1 VRSGRIEHQ
10 TAASEPEHGARC
22 VVPQRSLTL
31 RLGLRTV
38 RKQTQQ
44 FSMHASGYSPI
55 ESSSSLTSWPTW
67 LNPISE
73 SCNGTS
79 KLDLCI
85 IIAIV
90 TRALCTVVC
99 IGQGIII
106 PMNFQRYGRLLQCT
120 HGNAMAKQRSPAGHG
135 RRTLQ
140 AMQWRPFS
148 GLCIRSVDSLP
159 RPCKRAV
166 GGLQ

>member
-1 VRSGRIEHQ
+1 MRSGRIEHQ

-44 FSMHASGYSPI
+44 FRMHASGYSPI

-67 LNPISE
+67 LNPITE

-106 PMNFQRYGRLLQCT
+106 PNEFPALRAPVAVHTRQRDGQAALARRAWPKDIASD
-120 HGNAMAKQRSPAGHG
+120 AMAPLQRPVH
-135 RRTLQ
+135 
-140 AMQWRPFS
+140 PFS
-148 GLCIRSVDSLP
+148 
-159 RPCKRAV
+159 
-166 GGLQ
+166 